1 MSKKS
6 SYWQERFMEEEERVN
21 KDARAYSKRIEQQY
35 DIALRNI
42 ERDINDWYLRIAKNN
57 NVSLLEAKR
66 MLSAK
71 ELAEFKWSVKEYIK
85 AGETNAISPIW
96 LKELENAS
104 ARVHISRL
112 EALKIQIQ
120 NEVEGIYGVRDKE
133 MQKLS
138 HKDLWRNIL
147 SYSL

>member
-6 SYWQERFMEEEERVN
+6 SYWQERFTEEEERLN
-21 KDARAYSKRIEQQY
+21 KDARAYTKRIEQQY
-35 DIALRNI
+35 DMALRNI
-42 ERDINDWYLRIAKNN
+42 EKDINDWYVRIAKNN

-66 MLSAK
+66 MLLTK

-96 LKELENAS
+96 MKELENAS

-112 EALKIQIQ
+112 EALKFR
-120 NEVEGIYGVRDKE
+120 YR
-133 MQKLS
+133 MKL
-138 HKDLWRNIL
+138 REFME
-147 SYSL
+147 